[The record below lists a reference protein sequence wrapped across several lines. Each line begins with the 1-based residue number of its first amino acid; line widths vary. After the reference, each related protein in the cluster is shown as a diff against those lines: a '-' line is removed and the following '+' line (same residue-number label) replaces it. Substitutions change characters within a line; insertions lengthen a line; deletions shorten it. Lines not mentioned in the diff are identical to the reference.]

1 MALHVEHI
9 TKAFGE
15 KTAVDDLSFS
25 MEHSGV
31 FGLIGTN
38 GAGKT
43 TTIRIILGI
52 MKSDA
57 GRAEWDGRPIVREN
71 VRFGYMPEERGIY
84 MKEKVFEQLVYFGM
98 LHRMTKADASAAARR
113 WLERLGIT
121 EYADYFA
128 EKLSKG
134 NQQKVQL
141 IVTLLHDPELIILDE
156 PFSGL
161 DPVNT
166 ELFRSVIR
174 ELVEEGRYIVMSSH
188 QMATVEEY
196 CENLLILNRG
206 KTILKG
212 NLREIKSGYGRTRLA
227 VNTSPETAAAAAAL
241 GLEPVEIRADY
252 TDYKISSDASAEAFL
267 RRLLESGVYP
277 TRYEIKEPSL
287 HEIFLDRVGGTE
299 EDAKR

>member
-84 MKEKVFEQLVYFGM
+84 MKEKG
-98 LHRMTKADASAAARR
+98 
-113 WLERLGIT
+113 
-121 EYADYFA
+121 
-128 EKLSKG
+128 
-134 NQQKVQL
+134 
-141 IVTLLHDPELIILDE
+141 
-156 PFSGL
+156 
-161 DPVNT
+161 
-166 ELFRSVIR
+166 
-174 ELVEEGRYIVMSSH
+174 SSS
-188 QMATVEEY
+188 
-196 CENLLILNRG
+196 I
-206 KTILKG
+206 
-212 NLREIKSGYGRTRLA
+212 
-227 VNTSPETAAAAAAL
+227 
-241 GLEPVEIRADY
+241 
-252 TDYKISSDASAEAFL
+252 ISSGSCSSVTMSCTFCWLPFDSFSAQ
-267 RRLLESGVYP
+267 
-277 TRYEIKEPSL
+277 
-287 HEIFLDRVGGTE
+287 
-299 EDAKR
+299 

>member
-113 WLERLGIT
+113 WLE
-121 EYADYFA
+121 
-128 EKLSKG
+128 
-134 NQQKVQL
+134 
-141 IVTLLHDPELIILDE
+141 
-156 PFSGL
+156 
-161 DPVNT
+161 
-166 ELFRSVIR
+166 
-174 ELVEEGRYIVMSSH
+174 
-188 QMATVEEY
+188 
-196 CENLLILNRG
+196 
-206 KTILKG
+206 
-212 NLREIKSGYGRTRLA
+212 
-227 VNTSPETAAAAAAL
+227 
-241 GLEPVEIRADY
+241 
-252 TDYKISSDASAEAFL
+252 
-267 RRLLESGVYP
+267 SGVYP

>member
-9 TKAFGE
+9 TKTFGE

-57 GRAEWDGRPIVREN
+57 GRAEWDGPPDRAGERAVRLYARGTRHLYEGKG
-71 VRFGYMPEERGIY
+71 VRAARLFRDAASDDQGRRVRRRAPLAGAARHHRIRGLLRG
-84 MKEKVFEQLVYFGM
+84 KAVEGQPAEGAA
-98 LHRMTKADASAAARR
+98 HRDAAARPR
-113 WLERLGIT
+113 
-121 EYADYFA
+121 ADYT
-128 EKLSKG
+128 G
-134 NQQKVQL
+134 R
-141 IVTLLHDPELIILDE
+141 T
-156 PFSGL
+156 
-161 DPVNT
+161 
-166 ELFRSVIR
+166 LFRAGPRQHRAVPLGHPR
-174 ELVEEGRYIVMSSH
+174 AGRGGAVYRDVL
-188 QMATVEEY
+188 APDGDR
-196 CENLLILNRG
+196 RG
-206 KTILKG
+206 I
-212 NLREIKSGYGRTRLA
+212 LREPAHPQPREDDSEGQSAGDQKRLRAHPPCRQHLARNRRGRSRAGTGA
-227 VNTSPETAAAAAAL
+227 
-241 GLEPVEIRADY
+241 VEIRADY
-252 TDYKISSDASAEAFL
+252 TEYKISSDASAEAFL